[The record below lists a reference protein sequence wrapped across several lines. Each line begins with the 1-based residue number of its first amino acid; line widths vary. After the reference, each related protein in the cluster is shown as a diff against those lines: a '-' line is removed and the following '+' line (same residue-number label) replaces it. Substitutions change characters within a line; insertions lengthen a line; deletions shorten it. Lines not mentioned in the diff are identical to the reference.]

1 MVKTNGHEFKAFHR
15 DKVLWEGGVFYEDEV
30 IIIDGVQAEDDCDF
44 LDIPDNSVVE
54 ISGGVVFKTEDDF
67 FSDVS
72 LESYFK
78 TWLKKQK
85 KRHIIVEVDASKV
98 GEVKKALSKFRCRIY

>member
-1 MVKTNGHEFKAFHR
+1 MVKTNGMEFKAFFK
-15 DKVLWEGGVFYEDEV
+15 DKTFWPVGAYHEDEV
-30 IIIDGVQAEDDCDF
+30 IFIDGIEAGDADF

-54 ISGGVVFKTEDDF
+54 ISGGVVFKTEDDSL
-67 FSDVS
+67 SDVS

-98 GEVKKALSKFRCRIY
+98 HEVKKDLSKFRCKIY